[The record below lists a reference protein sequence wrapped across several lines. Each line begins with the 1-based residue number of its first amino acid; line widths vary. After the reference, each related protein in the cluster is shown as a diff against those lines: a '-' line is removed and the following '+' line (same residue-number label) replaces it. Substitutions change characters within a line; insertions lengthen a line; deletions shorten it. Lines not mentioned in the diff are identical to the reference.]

1 VFVTPGCNLS
11 SSSLINGRAF
21 TAFFLKKKESFAEL
35 KASVHEMNLAIK
47 RGDETAVCAKF
58 QSYARFAK
66 EAQKQFKKMN
76 NKTASDGQGNRVV
89 KLLPEAREMSLLM
102 LESTL
107 NLLLKQ
113 IALPSTSK
121 WSIVSK
127 AFQKRVVCEEQL
139 QTLELDI
146 VELECGIETL
156 FSKMFQSRVSLLNT
170 LSL

>member
-1 VFVTPGCNLS
+1 MVELLQP
-11 SSSLINGRAF
+11 
-21 TAFFLKKKESFAEL
+21 FFLKKESFAEL

-127 AFQKRVVCEEQL
+127 AFQKKRVVCEEQL